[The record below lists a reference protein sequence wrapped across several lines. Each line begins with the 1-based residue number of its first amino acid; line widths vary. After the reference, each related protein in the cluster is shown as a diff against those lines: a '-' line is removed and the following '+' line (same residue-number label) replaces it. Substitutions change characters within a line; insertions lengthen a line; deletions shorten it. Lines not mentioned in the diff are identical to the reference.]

1 MPALKVNDT
10 EMKSRELIGSIE
22 KQMRIV
28 GIKKP
33 TLAKRINMPESTLY
47 YRIRNPGTFSIK
59 ELQNIFAV
67 LKMPKEEKERLGG
80 KIM

>member
-1 MPALKVNDT
+1 
-10 EMKSRELIGSIE
+10 
-22 KQMRIV
+22 
-28 GIKKP
+28 
-33 TLAKRINMPESTLY
+33 MPESTLY
-47 YRIRNPGTFSIK
+47 YRIRNPGTFSLK